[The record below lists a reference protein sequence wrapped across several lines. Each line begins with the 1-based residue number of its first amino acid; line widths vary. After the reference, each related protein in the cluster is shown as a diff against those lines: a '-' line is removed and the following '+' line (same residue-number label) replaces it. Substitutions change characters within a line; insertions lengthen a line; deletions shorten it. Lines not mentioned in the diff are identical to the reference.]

1 MRSHII
7 KPSRLTLAR
16 SRERR
21 ALVIERAGRRH
32 VYPAD
37 DPFQFRSPL
46 SEPVLLR
53 YVLEDALSVLDYLW
67 GEDLARGD
75 EK

>member
-1 MRSHII
+1 
-7 KPSRLTLAR
+7 LAR

-37 DPFQFRSPL
+37 APFQFRQPL
-46 SEPVLLR
+46 PDPVLLR
-53 YVLEDALSVLDYLW
+53 HVLEDALSVLGYLF
-67 GEDLARGD
+67 GEVLARGD
-75 EK
+75 GK